1 MLIMKRL
8 LALLVVPACVG
19 GERADTNQCPAGE
32 TCSPETP
39 AGLQFIGT
47 SLLGGFVVDGP
58 LATAIGGT
66 QEIQLDEEPA
76 LAVYTPFELAYT
88 VDDDGGLGV
97 RFDHQNQNVVTVRGV
112 ASRSNY
118 LRILDPTTNE
128 LFDRK
133 MVDAAQIDSITL
145 VPVTADTVPAGM
157 PIAWATGRVDVGIA
171 LSGQVQESS
180 GPSEERLVDTS
191 MVATLD
197 GATQRGWDALELA
210 NASAGTY
217 ALSVTAGNLAATSL
231 GVDVVEAPDA
241 LAAIDPQPTIEAG
254 NDVCFAATN
263 AGRFVAGLAW
273 SFTINGVTT
282 AGTGNCVDT
291 DQQHGS
297 ITVSASA
304 GGKTATIEMTIVQ
317 ASAVHRASHTT
328 QPRPTAGER
337 AAM

>member
-1 MLIMKRL
+1 MKRL
-8 LALLVVPACVG
+8 AFALMVIPACVG

-47 SLLGGFVVDGP
+47 SLLGAFVVDGP

-76 LAVYTPFELAYT
+76 LAVYTPFDLAYT

-97 RFDHQNQNVVTVRGV
+97 RFDHQSQNVVTVSGV
-112 ASRSNY
+112 ASRANY
-118 LRILDPTTNE
+118 MRIVDPTTNE

-133 MVDAAQIDSITL
+133 MLDAAQIDSISL

-157 PIAWATGRVDVGIA
+157 HVAWASGRVDVGIA
-171 LSGQVQESS
+171 LSGQVQEST

-210 NASAGTY
+210 NAAPGSY
-217 ALSVTAGNLAATSL
+217 PLSVTAGNLAPMTI
-231 GVDVVEAPDA
+231 GVDVVDAPDA
-241 LAAIDPQPTIEAG
+241 LAAVDPQPTVSEG
-254 NDVCFAATN
+254 DDVCFAATN
-263 AGRFVAGLAW
+263 AGRFVAGLVW

-282 AGTGNCVDT
+282 AGTGNCVNT
-291 DQQHGS
+291 DQHLGN
-297 ITVSASA
+297 ITVSATA

-317 ASAVHRASHTT
+317 AAHVSRPRHARQH
-328 QPRPTAGER
+328 RPTAGER